1 MNSLLNLISSIID
14 LYCFTLVA
22 YVVLIWLIT
31 FNIINPWQP
40 FVRSLL
46 SGLSRLHDPILNW
59 IRSVVPSLG
68 GLDLSPLILLLA
80 IQFARNLLFE
90 LFFLN

>member
-1 MNSLLNLISSIID
+1 MYSLISLIDTIVD
-14 LYCFTLVA
+14 LYCFTLIA
-22 YVVLIWLIT
+22 YVVVTWLVT

-40 FVRSLL
+40 LTRSIINW
-46 SGLSRLHDPILNW
+46 LSRLHDPVLDW

-68 GLDLSPLILLLA
+68 GLDISPVILLLA

-90 LFFLN
+90 LIA